1 MEFTEF
7 TRDTLPFILTF
18 VLGWVFV
25 NISPDGDP
33 ASISNRA
40 KINASYVIGIV
51 LGIALM
57 FYESKLSIPETALDY
72 KLWVKY
78 ILIGLLVGA
87 SAIGL
92 NQAQKAYQKKVEEV
106 KK

>member
-1 MEFTEF
+1 MEFTDF

-18 VLGWVFV
+18 VLGWLFV
-25 NISPDGDP
+25 NLSPSGDP
-33 ASISNRA
+33 GAISNRA
-40 KINASYVIGIV
+40 KINTTYIMGIV

-57 FYESKLSIPETALDY
+57 FYESKATIPETAMDY
-72 KLWVKY
+72 KMWVKY
-78 ILIGLLVGA
+78 VLIGLLVGA

-92 NQAQKAYQKKVEEV
+92 NQAQKAYQKKEEA

>member
-25 NISPDGDP
+25 NLSPSGDP
-33 ASISNRA
+33 ADISNRA
-40 KINASYVIGIV
+40 KINASYLIGIL
-51 LGIALM
+51 LGVALM
-57 FYESKLSIPETALDY
+57 FYESKATLIETARDY
-72 KLWVKY
+72 KLWIKY
-78 ILIGLLVGA
+78 VLIGLLVGA

-92 NQAQKAYQKKVEEV
+92 NQAQKAYQKQKEEP
-106 KK
+106 KQ